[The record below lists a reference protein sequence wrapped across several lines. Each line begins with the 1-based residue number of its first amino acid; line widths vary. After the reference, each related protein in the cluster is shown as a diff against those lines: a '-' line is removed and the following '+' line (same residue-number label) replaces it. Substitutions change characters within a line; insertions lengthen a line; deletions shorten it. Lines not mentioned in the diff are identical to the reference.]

1 MRVKNVCV
9 CFPRCTLAAVESDPS
24 LSCLFPLRP
33 PLFLA
38 PFFASMG
45 MYALCV
51 RACVR
56 VCVRACLRAYIA
68 CTGIDEALLMNPN
81 HFNEVDLMAHHE
93 RSLHAKRLDKLS

>member
-1 MRVKNVCV
+1 
-9 CFPRCTLAAVESDPS
+9 
-24 LSCLFPLRP
+24 
-33 PLFLA
+33 
-38 PFFASMG
+38 
-45 MYALCV
+45 
-51 RACVR
+51 VR